1 VTAITVIS
9 SKDRCGIQTYATTL
23 ADAFRSLGHAVE
35 YVGVGWWDSGELL
48 RASGRIPRG
57 SKLVIVEHEFAVFRN
72 GALALAM
79 LRMRL
84 AGKRVILSLH
94 ELEPEKFM
102 NYHKVV
108 AALHYKMSGSPL
120 RELFRVLWATAALT
134 QRMLRYRF
142 ALWLLGAFPH
152 RIVFHSPR
160 ARENAGLV
168 TGDRS
173 KVREVPHFVEPLPG
187 TPDPGPLSEEA
198 RSDRKRELRRELG
211 LPEDKF
217 IFVSPGFLF
226 RRKRLAAIIDATPP
240 DALLVIAGTE
250 GRGPWDE
257 GYLEELRR
265 HIADR
270 GLGNVMISTDYDA
283 MPKHVMAADAVVLFY
298 ERAFQSGIASHAI
311 WAEKPGIFTDD
322 PAFEMYRGA
331 ALLVRDEVA
340 LQRAMTEIRIPEI
353 QAKLVAR
360 ARELKR
366 ELSPEAMARRY
377 LEAV

>member
-23 ADAFRSLGHAVE
+23 ADAFRSLGHPVQ
-35 YVGVGWWDSGELL
+35 YIGVGWWDSAELL
-48 RASGRIPRG
+48 RASGRIPRD
-57 SKLVIVEHEFAVFRN
+57 SEVVIVEHEFAVFKS

-108 AALHYKMSGSPL
+108 AALHYKMRGSPFT
-120 RELFRVLWATAALT
+120 ELFRVLWATLAIA
-134 QRMLRYRF
+134 QRMLRYRL

-173 KVREVPHFVEPLPG
+173 KIREVPHFVEPLPG
-187 TPDPGPLSEEA
+187 IEDPGPLSELA
-198 RSDRKRELRRELG
+198 RNERKRELRGELG
-211 LPEDKF
+211 LPADRF
-217 IFVSPGFLF
+217 IYVSPGFLF
-226 RRKRLAAIIDATPP
+226 RRKRLASIIDATPP
-240 DALLVIAGTE
+240 DALLVISGTE
-250 GRGPWDE
+250 GQGPWDE
-257 GYLEELRR
+257 GYLAELRR

-270 GLGNVMISTDYDA
+270 GLTNVTITTDYDA
-283 MPKHVMAADAVVLFY
+283 MPKHLMAADAVVLFY

-311 WAEKPGIFTDD
+311 WAEKPGVFTDD

-331 ALLVRDEVA
+331 ALLVRDEEA
-340 LQRAMTEIRIPEI
+340 LQRAMTEIRIPEVS
-353 QAKLVAR
+353 AKLAAR

-366 ELSPEAMARRY
+366 ELSPEAMAQRY
-377 LEAV
+377 LEPV